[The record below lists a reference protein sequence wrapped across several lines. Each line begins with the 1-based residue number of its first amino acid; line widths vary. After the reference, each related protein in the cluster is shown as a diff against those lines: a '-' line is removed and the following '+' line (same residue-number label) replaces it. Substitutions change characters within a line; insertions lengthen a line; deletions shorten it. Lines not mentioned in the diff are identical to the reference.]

1 MNYRYN
7 DAKGHNEYPYVYIRL
22 KNERKYYRC
31 EYYDGMRLLFDS
43 VPKDKHR
50 YETRHPDN
58 DVSYPIAIAPEG
70 KTVVVNFC
78 GTIVSDIPIAINEE
92 KKVMVILY
100 SRNLLRR
107 NSCNSWFIYKEGVP
121 IHFDTPSLR
130 FRS

>member
-31 EYYDGMRLLFDS
+31 EYYDGMRLLYDS
-43 VPKDKHR
+43 VPKGKHR

-70 KTVVVNFC
+70 KPVVVNFC

-92 KKVMVILY
+92 KKGY
-100 SRNLLRR
+100 GNLIFTRL
-107 NSCNSWFIYKEGVP
+107 S
-121 IHFDTPSLR
+121 
-130 FRS
+130 